1 VSARRAALAS
11 LAACLLAL
19 PAAAAAQSGG
29 KPVVG
34 GGSFNNAPL
43 LAPGAYTDTV
53 AAGET
58 VYWKV
63 HLQKGQLIR
72 VKATVDTSQVET
84 DPTAADWMP
93 GLYHLDY
100 RLDIFSP
107 LRERLS
113 GESGGGYD
121 TATEG
126 LEGDPEAGEK
136 SGTATGPRA
145 LGYEQLLTSD
155 YDKDVFPAPGE
166 WYVSLSAADTD
177 FAPAEIPLELPVD
190 LDIQVLGV
198 SQPSS
203 PDFAKALPGPQKQQP
218 GAPTPSQGSVADLL
232 ATADQPADPALTIAL
247 VGAIALVGGLLLG
260 ALAFALLRP
269 GRRPPHQ

>member
-1 VSARRAALAS
+1 VTARAIAV
-11 LAACLLAL
+11 LAAGLLAL
-19 PAAAAAQSGG
+19 PATAGAQAG
-29 KPVVG
+29 KPIVG

-43 LAPGAYTDTV
+43 LAPGTYTDTV

-63 HLQKGQLIR
+63 HLEKGQLIR

-84 DPTAADWMP
+84 NPTKPDWAP

-100 RLDIFSP
+100 RLDVFSP

-121 TATEG
+121 TATAS
-126 LEGDPEAGEK
+126 LQGDPEAGEK
-136 SGTATGPRA
+136 SGTATSPRA
-145 LGYEQLLTSD
+145 LGYEQLLASN

-166 WYVSLSAADTD
+166 WYISLSAADSD

-190 LDIQVLGV
+190 LDVQVLGV
-198 SQPSS
+198 AQPSS
-203 PDFAKALPGPQKQQP
+203 PDFAKTLPGPQPQQP
-218 GAPTPSQGSVADLL
+218 SAPTPSQASVADLL
-232 ATADQPADPALTIAL
+232 ATANQPADPAVTIAL
-247 VGAIALVGGLLLG
+247 VGGIALIGGLLLG
-260 ALAFALLRP
+260 ALAFAMLR
-269 GRRPPHQ
+269 RRPHP

>member
-1 VSARRAALAS
+1 
-11 LAACLLAL
+11 
-19 PAAAAAQSGG
+19 
-29 KPVVG
+29 
-34 GGSFNNAPL
+34 
-43 LAPGAYTDTV
+43 V

-72 VKATVDTSQVET
+72 VKATVDTSQVDT

-93 GLYHLDY
+93 ALYHLDY

-113 GESGGGYD
+113 GKSGGGYD
-121 TATEG
+121 TATDG
-126 LEGDPEAGEK
+126 LEGEPEAGQK

-166 WYVSLSAADTD
+166 WYASLSAADTD

-190 LDIQVLGV
+190 LDVQVLGV
-198 SQPSS
+198 AQPSS
-203 PDFAKALPGPQKQQP
+203 PDFAKGLPGPQKQQP
-218 GAPTPSQGSVADLL
+218 GAPTRSQGSVADLL
-232 ATADQPADPALTIAL
+232 ATADPPADPALTIAL
-247 VGAIALVGGLLLG
+247 VGARAPAASPMSDRRTLLTRGLAPVAQGGG
-260 ALAFALLRP
+260 ETR
-269 GRRPPHQ
+269 GRRSLVIAVSSVRGGPIRGVRRRTWARRPARAPTGRPARGSAR